1 MANIQ
6 PMMDHNY
13 NIMTVCNKVTL
24 PHVISC
30 FSTLDLIFLEE
41 SIKCAGKIIP
51 MCIFFGGVIKP
62 SVFFYKLRL
71 PASPRCGADM

>member
-30 FSTLDLIFLEE
+30 FFTLDLIFLEE
-41 SIKCAGKIIP
+41 SIKCARKIIP
-51 MCIFFGGVIKP
+51 MCIFVGV
-62 SVFFYKLRL
+62 
-71 PASPRCGADM
+71 